1 MIMEKITLTVVP
13 LENVPAG
20 LELVARRSRRRGA
33 GPALRRWRRAFS
45 PVALVLAWQLAS
57 STGLISERTAPA
69 PTAVWRAGAA
79 LVEQGDLQEHLTVSL
94 GRVAQGLL
102 LGVSAGA
109 VLALVAGMSRL
120 AEDLVDPPVQIMR
133 TLPILALVPL
143 FIVWFGIGET
153 PKVLM
158 IALAVAFPI
167 YINTLAGI
175 RGVDAKLAEVAS
187 TVRLGRAR
195 LIREVVLPGAL
206 PSFLVGLRFSLA
218 ISWLV
223 LVVSEQ
229 VNANTGVGYLMM
241 NARTFRQTEI
251 IYVGLVIYGVLG
263 LLSDLLV
270 RGFEARA
277 LRWRRGFAGS

>member
-1 MIMEKITLTVVP
+1 MSVAS
-13 LENVPAG
+13 LEG
-20 LELVARRSRRRGA
+20 LPRGVGVDPGVDVVARRARRRGA
-33 GPALRRWRRAFS
+33 GPAARRWRRAVS
-45 PVALVLAWQLAS
+45 PLALIVGWQVAS
-57 STGLISERTAPA
+57 SAGWLSERTAPA
-69 PTAVWRAGAA
+69 PSAVWQAA
-79 LVEQGDLQEHLTVSL
+79 VRLVERGDLQEHLAVSL
-94 GRVAQGLL
+94 VRVLEGLG
-102 LGVSAGA
+102 LGIAAGA
-109 VLALVAGMSRL
+109 LLALVAGMSRL
-120 AEDLVDPPVQIMR
+120 AEDLIDPPVQIAR

-175 RGVDAKLAEVAS
+175 RGVDGKLAEVAA
-187 TVRLGRAR
+187 TVGLGRLG

-229 VNANTGVGYLMM
+229 VNANTGIGYLMM

-251 IYVGLVIYGVLG
+251 IYVGLVIYGLLG
-263 LLSDLLV
+263 LVSDLLV
-270 RGFEARA
+270 RALEARA
-277 LRWRRGFAGS
+277 LRWRRGFEGS